1 MPAIPRF
8 LIKEGA
14 HQGQAVELA
23 RFPFVVGRAR
33 DCDYVLDYVAISR
46 QHARITGDHH
56 SVYLEDLDS
65 TNGTFV
71 NGRRL
76 SAGES
81 YRLRAGDEVSFGKV
95 CLWVFDDPATT
106 AQISPVQIPRPGLE
120 IDEAAARVTV
130 GGKLLYP
137 PLSPNQFALLALL
150 VANAGRIVERDEI
163 VAAVWGPG
171 TDVSDQTIDALVSR
185 LRRRL
190 QEVDPEH
197 EYIITRRGFGLL
209 FENR

>member
-14 HQGQAVELA
+14 HQGQAVELS
-23 RFPFVVGRAR
+23 RLPFTVGRAR
-33 DCDYVLDYVAISR
+33 DCDYVLDYSAISR
-46 QHARITGDHH
+46 QHARLTGDHH

-76 SAGES
+76 ASGER

-106 AQISPVQIPRPGLE
+106 AQISPVQLPRPGLE

-130 GGKLLYP
+130 GGRLLYP

-150 VANAGRIVERDEI
+150 VANAGRIVEREEI

-190 QEVDPEH
+190 P
-197 EYIITRRGFGLL
+197 GK
-209 FENR
+209 

>member
-14 HQGQAVELA
+14 HQGQAVELT
-23 RFPFVVGRAR
+23 RFPFMIGRAR
-33 DCDYVLDYVAISR
+33 DCDYVLDYSAISR
-46 QHARITGDHH
+46 QHARLTSDQQ

-76 SAGES
+76 VAGEV
-81 YRLRAGDEVSFGKV
+81 YRLRAGDEISFGKV

-106 AQISPVQIPRPGLE
+106 AQIPPVKIPRPGLE
-120 IDEAAARVTV
+120 IDEEAGRVTV
-130 GGKLLYP
+130 AGKLLYP
-137 PLSPNQFALLALL
+137 PLSPNQFALLTLL
-150 VANAGRIVERDEI
+150 VANAGRVVEREEI
-163 VAAVWGPG
+163 VTAVWGPG

-197 EYIITRRGFGLL
+197 EYIVTRRGFGLL

>member
-1 MPAIPRF
+1 MQRF
-8 LIKEGA
+8 VIKEGA
-14 HQGQAVELA
+14 RQGQAVALTH
-23 RFPFVVGRAR
+23 FPFTIGRAL
-33 DCDYVLDYVAISR
+33 DCDYVLDYSAISR
-46 QHARITGDHH
+46 QHARCTSDAQGIY
-56 SVYLEDLDS
+56 VEDLGS

-76 SAGES
+76 GPGER
-81 YRLRAGDEVSFGKV
+81 YRLRAGDEVSLGKICV
-95 CLWVFDDPATT
+95 WVFDDPVTT
-106 AQISPVQIPRPGLE
+106 AQMPPVNLPRPGLQ

-130 GGKLLYP
+130 GGRLLYP

-150 VANAGRIVERDEI
+150 VANAGRVVERDEI
-163 VAAVWGPG
+163 VTAVWGPG
-171 TDVSDQTIDALVSR
+171 TDVSDQTIDALISR

>member
-1 MPAIPRF
+1 MPTIPRF

-14 HQGQAVELA
+14 QQGQAVELTH
-23 RFPFVVGRAR
+23 FPFTVGRAR
-33 DCDYVLDYVAISR
+33 DCDYVLDYSAISR
-46 QHARITGDHH
+46 QHARCTSDQQG
-56 SVYLEDLDS
+56 VYIEDLGS

-76 SAGES
+76 AVGEP
-81 YRLRAGDEVSFGKV
+81 YRLRAGDEISFGKV

-106 AQISPVQIPRPGLE
+106 AQIPPVKVPLPGLVIE
-120 IDEAAARVTV
+120 EATARVMV

-150 VANAGRIVERDEI
+150 VANAGRIVERDEV

-190 QEVDPEH
+190 QEVDPDH
-197 EYIITRRGFGLL
+197 EYIVTRRGFGLL